1 MNLFDQLDLA
11 VERQRLYGVYPAEV
25 TALNDPDQQGRVRVR
40 LPWSPDN
47 ESGGY
52 EAWARLALLMAG
64 KDRGTWFI
72 PDLGDEVLLMF
83 EAGDPRRPYVIGAL
97 WNGRDTPPETMDSS
111 EDNNI
116 KSIVSR
122 RNIRITFDDSEGQE
136 TLTLKT
142 PQQTITLKDGDRTI
156 EVRDANGNT
165 VKMNATGIT
174 IRTAKQVKVQ
184 ASQVEVNASTVN
196 VNAALSKFSGV
207 VQADTVIT
215 NTIVSA
221 VYTPGAG
228 NIW

>member
-1 MNLFDQLDLA
+1 MDIFEQLDLA

-25 TALNDPDQQGRVRVR
+25 IAINDPDQQGRVRVR

-47 ESGGY
+47 DSGGY

-64 KDRGTWFI
+64 NNRGTWFI
-72 PDLGDEVLLMF
+72 PDVGDEVLLMF

-97 WNGRDTPPETMDSS
+97 WNGKDTPPETMDSA

-122 RNIRITFDDSEGQE
+122 RNIRITFDDSKGQE
-136 TLTLKT
+136 TLTLQT
-142 PQQTITLKDGDRTI
+142 PQQTITLKDGNRAI

-165 VKMNATGIT
+165 VKMNASGIT
-174 IRTAKQVKVQ
+174 IRTARQVKVQ
-184 ASQVEVNASTVN
+184 AGQVEVNANTVT
-196 VNAALSKFSGV
+196 VNAAMSKFSGV

-215 NTIVSA
+215 NTIISS